1 MVEASSSR
9 KLATDVIGNFF
20 STVAQLNAWVVLCW
34 FIVLLLLVPIASVVI
49 AAFGTSSGLWLHLS
63 QTVLPRYLWN
73 TLALMAGVSMVA
85 LVFGVT
91 TAWAVTRY
99 DFPARRTFELMLLL
113 PAAVPAYLIAYT
125 YTDFLEYAG
134 PVQGGLRDLFGWRNA
149 RDYWFPEIRSLG
161 GAWLVMGAVLYPYVF
176 MMARAAFL
184 LTPASYYETAMVS
197 GRNVFWGVA
206 IPLARP
212 AIVAG
217 LALVL
222 MEVLSDFG
230 TVEYFAIETLTLG
243 IFNVWLGMN
252 SLATAAQLSL
262 VAFIFVAALL
272 IIEQKARSRRRYADK
287 SRRARL
293 LAPARLLGWKAALAV
308 AVCAIPIL
316 VGFILPVGI
325 LLSFVVRDQSLAF
338 NSAMILAAQNSLL
351 LAAVVTLSL
360 MMLAAYVAVVANHQ
374 SGNSLARAATIGSLG
389 YAFPG
394 TILAIGVIVA
404 AGFAD
409 RTASGVLGMFGIA
422 YSGWLVGSL
431 GLLVCAC
438 VCRFMAVGY
447 GAVVAG
453 HARIPP
459 NLTHASRTLGQG
471 MAGTMSR
478 VVIPLLARSVIAG
491 GVLVFVD
498 VMKELPMTLLLRPFN
513 FETLATY
520 VYQFAKDELLEEA
533 ALPALLIILAGIP
546 PVFLMNAALRN
557 VAK

>member
-9 KLATDVIGNFF
+9 KLATDVIGNFS

-34 FIVLLLLVPIASVVI
+34 VIVLLLLVPIAAVVI

-73 TLALMAGVSMVA
+73 TLALMAGVSIVA
-85 LVFGVT
+85 LGFGVT

-272 IIEQKARSRRRYADK
+272 IVEQKARLQRRYADK
-287 SRRARL
+287 S
-293 LAPARLLGWKAALAV
+293 
-308 AVCAIPIL
+308 
-316 VGFILPVGI
+316 
-325 LLSFVVRDQSLAF
+325 
-338 NSAMILAAQNSLL
+338 
-351 LAAVVTLSL
+351 
-360 MMLAAYVAVVANHQ
+360 
-374 SGNSLARAATIGSLG
+374 
-389 YAFPG
+389 
-394 TILAIGVIVA
+394 
-404 AGFAD
+404 
-409 RTASGVLGMFGIA
+409 
-422 YSGWLVGSL
+422 
-431 GLLVCAC
+431 
-438 VCRFMAVGY
+438 
-447 GAVVAG
+447 
-453 HARIPP
+453 
-459 NLTHASRTLGQG
+459 
-471 MAGTMSR
+471 
-478 VVIPLLARSVIAG
+478 
-491 GVLVFVD
+491 
-498 VMKELPMTLLLRPFN
+498 
-513 FETLATY
+513 
-520 VYQFAKDELLEEA
+520 
-533 ALPALLIILAGIP
+533 
-546 PVFLMNAALRN
+546 
-557 VAK
+557 